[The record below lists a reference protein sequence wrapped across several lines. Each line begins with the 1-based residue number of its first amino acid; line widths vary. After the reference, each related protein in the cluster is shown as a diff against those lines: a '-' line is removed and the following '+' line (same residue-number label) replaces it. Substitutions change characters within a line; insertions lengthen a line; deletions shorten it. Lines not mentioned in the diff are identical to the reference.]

1 MNLDEDAD
9 ISDEEIRKILA
20 EADTG
25 GTGGPP
31 LSVKPR
37 PPKHPPPAE
46 LLKERDVMR
55 QKEKAEMA
63 SGEET
68 AKLSGPQGRKKNLT
82 QLQSRLCAAWQQWQ
96 VFAIEG
102 QIDTKGIQATD
113 RWWNRQELMALRE
126 WRAWAARMSRQQKH
140 MLLMKPKVV
149 PIVIPCRIHRLLN
162 YVDLFLTIS
171 WTYQF
176 S

>member
-1 MNLDEDAD
+1 MNHIKFYDLSVTALLCDCLWRTAFFGTMNLDEDAD

-31 LSVKPR
+31 LPVRPR
-37 PPKHPPPAE
+37 PPKQPPPAH
-46 LLKERDVMR
+46 LIKERDAMM

-82 QLQSRLCAAWQQWQ
+82 QLQSRLCAAWQ
-96 VFAIEG
+96 
-102 QIDTKGIQATD
+102 
-113 RWWNRQELMALRE
+113 
-126 WRAWAARMSRQQKH
+126 
-140 MLLMKPKVV
+140 
-149 PIVIPCRIHRLLN
+149 
-162 YVDLFLTIS
+162 
-171 WTYQF
+171 
-176 S
+176 